1 MSKLLKFI
9 SILSVALIVLF
20 NSSYIFAAVNMDLG
34 NSTNTNSSNTSS
46 TNTNSSN
53 TNSSNTNSNSSNS
66 TKNTSTSSTLSS
78 TVTTSDFDLELTNI
92 LCIALIVV
100 GVLLILLGIAI
111 LIRLK
116 R

>member
-1 MSKLLKFI
+1 MSKFLKFI
-9 SILSVALIVLF
+9 VILSVALTVLF
-20 NSSYIFAAVNMDLG
+20 NYSYTFAAVDMNLG
-34 NSTNTNSSNTSS
+34 NNTNSSS
-46 TNTNSSN
+46 
-53 TNSSNTNSNSSNS
+53 TNSNSTNSSTTNSSSTNSNS
-66 TKNTSTSSTLSS
+66 TTSTSSTLSS

>member
-1 MSKLLKFI
+1 MSKLLKFFI
-9 SILSVALIVLF
+9 ILSVALIILS
-20 NSSYIFAAVNMDLG
+20 NLSYAFAAVDMNLG
-34 NSTNTNSSNTSS
+34 NNTSS
-46 TNTNSSN
+46 TNSA
-53 TNSSNTNSNSSNS
+53 
-66 TKNTSTSSTLSS
+66 SSTLSS

>member
-9 SILSVALIVLF
+9 VVLVLAIIMISNF
-20 NSSYIFAAVNMDLG
+20 SNVYAAVDMNLG
-34 NSTNTNSSNTSS
+34 NNTTSGS
-46 TNTNSSN
+46 
-53 TNSSNTNSNSSNS
+53 
-66 TKNTSTSSTLSS
+66 STSSTLSS

-92 LCIALIVV
+92 LSICLIVV

>member
-1 MSKLLKFI
+1 MSKSLKFI
-9 SILSVALIVLF
+9 IIFLVAIFTVF
-20 NSSYIFAAVNMDLG
+20 NCSYTFAAVNM
-34 NSTNTNSSNTSS
+34 NTSNTNT
-46 TNTNSSN
+46 SN
-53 TNSSNTNSNSSNS
+53 TNSSNTNTS
-66 TKNTSTSSTLSS
+66 STSNTNTSTLSS

-100 GVLLILLGIAI
+100 GILLILLGIAI

>member
-1 MSKLLKFI
+1 MSKLLKFFI
-9 SILSVALIVLF
+9 VLSVALIILSNF
-20 NSSYIFAAVNMDLG
+20 SYAFAAVDMNLG
-34 NSTNTNSSNTSS
+34 NNTSS
-46 TNTNSSN
+46 TN
-53 TNSSNTNSNSSNS
+53 
-66 TKNTSTSSTLSS
+66 STSSTLSS

-92 LCIALIVV
+92 LCIAFIVV